1 MEIAFAHH
9 CCNALFAGD
18 SGKIQARLKGLLVF
32 NHRILIATLLCT
44 GAYSVFAQ
52 SYPSRAARMVVPWTA
67 GGTADLMARIASQKF
82 SESFGQ
88 QFVVD
93 NRPGAGGLIGTEQVA
108 KAAPD
113 GHTLL
118 LATTAPNSVAPSLYA
133 KIPFDPVKD
142 FASISLMATTCY
154 VLSVHPTMPV
164 KNAREL
170 VALAKARPGQ
180 LTFSSP
186 GSGTPNHLSGE
197 MLKMLTGID
206 MQHVPYKGSSQA
218 IGDVIGGQIAM
229 SFENIVVASPFVKS
243 GRIKALAVT
252 SAKRASAL
260 PTVPTISESG
270 VRGFEAVGWFGVVA
284 PAAVAK
290 DIITRLNSELV
301 RILATPDVKER
312 ITSLGAEVVPTTPEG
327 MDKFNNAQIA
337 LWAKV
342 VKASGARAE

>member
-1 MEIAFAHH
+1 MSAP
-9 CCNALFAGD
+9 
-18 SGKIQARLKGLLVF
+18 RV
-32 NHRILIATLLCT
+32 LIAALLYATTNCAISQT
-44 GAYSVFAQ
+44 FPAH
-52 SYPSRAARMVVPWTA
+52 AARMVVPWTA

-118 LATTAPNSVAPSLYA
+118 LATTAPNSVAPSLYS
-133 KIPFDPVKD
+133 KLPFDPVKD

-154 VLSVHPTMPV
+154 VLSVHPSMPV
-164 KNAREL
+164 RNAREL

-186 GSGTPNHLSGE
+186 GNGTPNHLSGE

-206 MQHVPYKGSSQA
+206 MQHVPFKGSAQA
-218 IGDVIGGQIAM
+218 IADVIGGQIAL
-229 SFENIVVASPFVKS
+229 SFENIVVASPYVKS

-252 SAKRASAL
+252 SAGRASAL
-260 PTVPTISESG
+260 PAVPTMAESG
-270 VRGFEAVGWFGVVA
+270 VPGFEAIGWFGVVA
-284 PAAVAK
+284 PAATPK
-290 DIITRLNSELV
+290 DVVMKLNSEMA
-301 RILATPDVKER
+301 RMLAAPDVKER
-312 ITSLGAEVVPTTPEG
+312 ISSLGAEVVSTTPEG
-327 MDKFNNAQIA
+327 MDQFNRAQIE
-337 LWAKV
+337 LWARV
-342 VKASGARAE
+342 VKASGARVE

>member
-1 MEIAFAHH
+1 MS
-9 CCNALFAGD
+9 N
-18 SGKIQARLKGLLVF
+18 RLLLIVMLSVTSS
-32 NHRILIATLLCT
+32 ITL
-44 GAYSVFAQ
+44 AQ
-52 SYPSRAARMVVPWTA
+52 SYPSRAARMIVPWTA

-93 NRPGAGGLIGTEQVA
+93 NRAGAGGLIGTELAA

-154 VLSVHPTMPV
+154 VLSVHPSMQV
-164 KNAREL
+164 SNAKQL
-170 VALAKARPGQ
+170 VTLAKTRPGQ

-197 MLKMLTGID
+197 MFKMLTGVD
-206 MQHVPYKGSSQA
+206 MQHVPYKGSAQA

-229 SFENIVVASPFVKS
+229 SFENIVVASPYVKS

-260 PTVPTISESG
+260 PNVPTIAESG
-270 VRGFEAVGWFGVVA
+270 VPGFAAVGWFGVVV
-284 PAAVAK
+284 PAATQKEIVAK
-290 DIITRLNSELV
+290 LNSELV
-301 RILATPDVKER
+301 RVLALPDIKER
-312 ITSLGAEVVPTTPEG
+312 ISSLGAEVVSTTPDG
-327 MDKFNNAQIA
+327 MDQFNRTQIA

>member
-1 MEIAFAHH
+1 MI
-9 CCNALFAGD
+9 
-18 SGKIQARLKGLLVF
+18 
-32 NHRILIATLLCT
+32 
-44 GAYSVFAQ
+44 
-52 SYPSRAARMVVPWTA
+52 VPWTA

-93 NRPGAGGLIGTEQVA
+93 NRPGAGGLIGTEQAA

-118 LATTAPNSVAPSLYA
+118 LATTAPNSVAPSLYT

-154 VLSVHPTMPV
+154 VLSVHPSMPV
-164 KNAREL
+164 SNAKQL

-186 GSGTPNHLSGE
+186 GSGTPNYLSGE
-197 MLKMLTGID
+197 MFKMLTGID
-206 MQHVPYKGSSQA
+206 MQHVPYKGSAQA

-252 SAKRASAL
+252 SAKRAGAL
-260 PTVPTISESG
+260 PSIPTIAESG
-270 VRGFEAVGWFGVVA
+270 VPGFEAIGWFGVVA
-284 PAAVAK
+284 PAATPKEIVAK
-290 DIITRLNSELV
+290 LNSELV
-301 RILATPDVKER
+301 RALAVPDVKER
-312 ITSLGAEVVPTTPEG
+312 ISSLGAEVVSTTPEG
-327 MDKFNNAQIA
+327 LDQFNRAQIA
-337 LWAKV
+337 LWARV
-342 VKASGARAE
+342 VKASGARVD

>member
-1 MEIAFAHH
+1 MTV
-9 CCNALFAGD
+9 
-18 SGKIQARLKGLLVF
+18 SLKGITVSLRLP
-32 NHRILIATLLCT
+32 LAALLCVAST
-44 GAYSVFAQ
+44 TAIAQ
-52 SYPSRAARMVVPWTA
+52 SNPAYPTRAARMIVPWTA
-67 GGTADLMARIASQKF
+67 GGTADLLARIASQKF
-82 SESFGQ
+82 AEAFGQ

-93 NRPGAGGLIGTEQVA
+93 NRPGAGGLIGTEQAA

-154 VLSVHPTMPV
+154 VLSVHPSMQV
-164 KNAREL
+164 ANAKQL
-170 VALAKARPGQ
+170 VALAKTRPGQ

-197 MLKMLTGID
+197 LFKMLTGID
-206 MQHVPYKGSSQA
+206 MQHVPYKGSAQA
-218 IGDVIGGQIAM
+218 IADVMGGQIAM
-229 SFENIVVASPFVKS
+229 SFENIVVASPIVKS

-252 SAKRASAL
+252 SATRASAL
-260 PTVPTISESG
+260 PAVQTIAESG
-270 VRGFEAVGWFGVVA
+270 VPGFAAVGWFGVVA
-284 PAAVAK
+284 PAATQK
-290 DIITRLNSELV
+290 DIVARLNSELV
-301 RILATPDVKER
+301 RILAATDVKER
-312 ITSLGAEVVPTTPEG
+312 ISSLGAEVVSTTTDG
-327 MDKFNNAQIA
+327 MDQFNRTQIA

>member
-1 MEIAFAHH
+1 MS
-9 CCNALFAGD
+9 N
-18 SGKIQARLKGLLVF
+18 RLLLIVMLSVTSS
-32 NHRILIATLLCT
+32 ITL
-44 GAYSVFAQ
+44 AQ
-52 SYPSRAARMVVPWTA
+52 SYPSRAARMIVPWTA

-82 SESFGQ
+82 SETFGQ

-93 NRPGAGGLIGTEQVA
+93 NRAGAGGLIGTELAA

-154 VLSVHPTMPV
+154 VLSVHPSMQV
-164 KNAREL
+164 SNAKQL
-170 VALAKARPGQ
+170 VTLAKTRPGQ

-197 MLKMLTGID
+197 MFKMLTGVD
-206 MQHVPYKGSSQA
+206 MQHVPYKGSAQA

-229 SFENIVVASPFVKS
+229 SFENIVVASPYVKS

-260 PTVPTISESG
+260 PNVPTIAESG
-270 VRGFEAVGWFGVVA
+270 VPGFAAVGWFGVVV
-284 PAAVAK
+284 PAATPKEIVAK
-290 DIITRLNSELV
+290 LNSELV
-301 RILATPDVKER
+301 RVLALPDIKER
-312 ITSLGAEVVPTTPEG
+312 ISSLGAEVVSTTPDG
-327 MDKFNNAQIA
+327 MDQFNRTQIA

>member
-1 MEIAFAHH
+1 MS
-9 CCNALFAGD
+9 N
-18 SGKIQARLKGLLVF
+18 RLLLIVMLSVTSS
-32 NHRILIATLLCT
+32 ITL
-44 GAYSVFAQ
+44 AQ
-52 SYPSRAARMVVPWTA
+52 SYPSRAARMIVPWTA

-93 NRPGAGGLIGTEQVA
+93 NRAGAGGLIGTELAA

-154 VLSVHPTMPV
+154 VLSVHPSMQV
-164 KNAREL
+164 SNAKQL
-170 VALAKARPGQ
+170 VTLAKTRPGQ

-197 MLKMLTGID
+197 MFKMLTGVD
-206 MQHVPYKGSSQA
+206 MQHVPYKGSAQA

-229 SFENIVVASPFVKS
+229 SFENIVVASPYVKS

-260 PTVPTISESG
+260 PNVPTIAESG
-270 VRGFEAVGWFGVVA
+270 VPGFAAVGWFGVVV
-284 PAAVAK
+284 PAATPKEIVAK
-290 DIITRLNSELV
+290 LNSELV
-301 RILATPDVKER
+301 RVLALPDIKER
-312 ITSLGAEVVPTTPEG
+312 ISSLGAEVVSTTPDG
-327 MDKFNNAQIA
+327 MDQFNRTQIA

>member
-1 MEIAFAHH
+1 MSLRIIFA
-9 CCNALFAGD
+9 ALPVLSVALGT
-18 SGKIQARLKGLLVF
+18 
-32 NHRILIATLLCT
+32 ATSTAL
-44 GAYSVFAQ
+44 AQ
-52 SYPSRAARMVVPWTA
+52 TSYPSRAVRMIVPWTP
-67 GGTADLMARIASQKF
+67 GGTADLMARLASQKF

-93 NRPGAGGLIGTEQVA
+93 NRAGASGLIGTEL
-108 KAAPD
+108 AARAVPD

-133 KIPFDPVKD
+133 KIPYDPVKD

-154 VLSVHPTMPV
+154 VLSVHPSMQISTA
-164 KNAREL
+164 KQL

-197 MLKMLTGID
+197 MFKMLTAID
-206 MQHVPYKGSSQA
+206 IQHVPYKGSAQA
-218 IGDVIGGQIAM
+218 IADVMGGQIAM
-229 SFENIVVASPFVKS
+229 SFENIVVASPIVKS

-252 SAKRASAL
+252 SAKRAGNL
-260 PTVPTISESG
+260 PAVPTIAESG
-270 VRGFEAVGWFGVVA
+270 VPGFEAVGWFGVAA
-284 PAAVAK
+284 PAATPKDVVAK
-290 DIITRLNSELV
+290 LNTELQRTLALPDI
-301 RILATPDVKER
+301 KER
-312 ITSLGAEVVPTTPEG
+312 ISSLGAEVLPSSPER
-327 MDKFNNAQIA
+327 MDQFNRTQIA

>member
-1 MEIAFAHH
+1 MS
-9 CCNALFAGD
+9 N
-18 SGKIQARLKGLLVF
+18 RLLLIVMLSVTSS
-32 NHRILIATLLCT
+32 ITL
-44 GAYSVFAQ
+44 AQ
-52 SYPSRAARMVVPWTA
+52 SYPSRAARMIVPWTA

-82 SESFGQ
+82 SETFGQ

-93 NRPGAGGLIGTEQVA
+93 NRAGAGGLIGTELAA

-154 VLSVHPTMPV
+154 VLSVHPSMQV
-164 KNAREL
+164 SNAKQL

-197 MLKMLTGID
+197 MFKMLTGVD
-206 MQHVPYKGSSQA
+206 MQHVPYKGSAQA

-229 SFENIVVASPFVKS
+229 SFENIVVASPYVKS

-260 PTVPTISESG
+260 PNVPTIAESG
-270 VRGFEAVGWFGVVA
+270 VPGFAAVGWFGVVV
-284 PAAVAK
+284 PAATQKEIVAK
-290 DIITRLNSELV
+290 LNSELV
-301 RILATPDVKER
+301 RVLALPDIKER
-312 ITSLGAEVVPTTPEG
+312 ISSLGAEVVSTTPDG
-327 MDKFNNAQIA
+327 MDQFNRTQIA

>member
-1 MEIAFAHH
+1 MFA
-9 CCNALFAGD
+9 L
-18 SGKIQARLKGLLVF
+18 RV
-32 NHRILIATLLCT
+32 LIAASLC
-44 GAYSVFAQ
+44 AASNCALAQ
-52 SYPSRAARMVVPWTA
+52 NYPSRPARMVVPWTA
-67 GGTADLMARIASQKF
+67 GGTADLMARISSQKF

-113 GHTLL
+113 GLTLL

-133 KIPFDPVKD
+133 KLPFDPVKD

-154 VLSVHPTMPV
+154 VLSVHPSMPV
-164 KNAREL
+164 SNARQL
-170 VALAKARPGQ
+170 VALAKTRPGQ

-206 MQHVPYKGSSQA
+206 MQHVPFKGSAQA
-218 IGDVIGGQIAM
+218 ISDVIGGQIAM
-229 SFENIVVASPFVKS
+229 SFENIVVASPFVKN
-243 GRIKALAVT
+243 GRLKALAVT

-260 PTVPTISESG
+260 PSVPTMAESG
-270 VRGFEAVGWFGVVA
+270 VPGFEAVGWFGVVA
-284 PAAVAK
+284 PAATPK
-290 DIITRLNSELV
+290 DIIAKLNSEMV
-301 RILATPDVKER
+301 RMLSSPDVKER
-312 ITSLGAEVVPTTPEG
+312 ISSLGAEVVSTTPEG
-327 MDKFNNAQIA
+327 MDQFNRAQIE

>member
-1 MEIAFAHH
+1 MFA
-9 CCNALFAGD
+9 L
-18 SGKIQARLKGLLVF
+18 RV
-32 NHRILIATLLCT
+32 LIAASLC
-44 GAYSVFAQ
+44 AASNCALAQ
-52 SYPSRAARMVVPWTA
+52 NYPSRPARMVVPWTA
-67 GGTADLMARIASQKF
+67 GGTADLMARISSQKF

-108 KAAPD
+108 KAGPD
-113 GHTLL
+113 GLTLL

-133 KIPFDPVKD
+133 KLPFDPVKD
-142 FASISLMATTCY
+142 FASVSLMATTCY
-154 VLSVHPTMPV
+154 VLSVHPSMPV
-164 KNAREL
+164 SNARQL

-206 MQHVPYKGSSQA
+206 MQHVPFKGSAQA
-218 IGDVIGGQIAM
+218 ISDVIGGQIAM
-229 SFENIVVASPFVKS
+229 SFENIVVASPFVKN
-243 GRIKALAVT
+243 GRLKALGVT

-260 PTVPTISESG
+260 PSVPTMAESG
-270 VRGFEAVGWFGVVA
+270 VPGFEAVGWFGVVA
-284 PAAVAK
+284 PAATPK
-290 DIITRLNSELV
+290 DIIAKLNGEMV
-301 RILATPDVKER
+301 RMLSSPDVKER
-312 ITSLGAEVVPTTPEG
+312 ISSLGAEAVSTTPEG
-327 MDKFNNAQIA
+327 MDQFNRAQIE

>member
-1 MEIAFAHH
+1 MS
-9 CCNALFAGD
+9 N
-18 SGKIQARLKGLLVF
+18 RLLLIVMLSVTSS
-32 NHRILIATLLCT
+32 ITL
-44 GAYSVFAQ
+44 AQ
-52 SYPSRAARMVVPWTA
+52 SYPSRAARMIVPWTA

-82 SESFGQ
+82 SETFGQ

-93 NRPGAGGLIGTEQVA
+93 NRAGAGGLIGTELAA

-154 VLSVHPTMPV
+154 VLSVHPSMQV
-164 KNAREL
+164 SNAKQL
-170 VALAKARPGQ
+170 VTLAKTRPGQ

-197 MLKMLTGID
+197 MFKMLTGVD
-206 MQHVPYKGSSQA
+206 MQHVPYKGSAQA

-229 SFENIVVASPFVKS
+229 SFENIVVASPYVKS

-260 PTVPTISESG
+260 PNVPTIAESG
-270 VRGFEAVGWFGVVA
+270 VPGFAAVGWFGVVV
-284 PAAVAK
+284 PAATQKEIVAK
-290 DIITRLNSELV
+290 LNSELV
-301 RILATPDVKER
+301 RVLALPDIKER
-312 ITSLGAEVVPTTPEG
+312 ISSLGAEVVSTTPDG
-327 MDKFNNAQIA
+327 MDQFNRTQIA

>member
-1 MEIAFAHH
+1 LSF
-9 CCNALFAGD
+9 
-18 SGKIQARLKGLLVF
+18 RV
-32 NHRILIATLLCT
+32 LIGALLCASSGTVLPQAAST
-44 GAYSVFAQ
+44 GSGQ
-52 SYPSRAARMVVPWTA
+52 SYPSRAARMIVPWTA

-93 NRPGAGGLIGTEQVA
+93 NRPGAGGLIGTEQAA

-133 KIPFDPVKD
+133 KIPFDPVRD

-154 VLSVHPTMPV
+154 VLSVNPSMQIG
-164 KNAREL
+164 NARQL

-186 GSGTPNHLSGE
+186 GNGTPNHLSGE
-197 MLKMLTGID
+197 MFKMLTGVD
-206 MQHVPYKGSSQA
+206 MQHVPYKGSAQA

-252 SAKRASAL
+252 SAKRAAAL
-260 PTVPTISESG
+260 PAVPTIAESG
-270 VRGFEAVGWFGVVA
+270 VPGFEAVGWFGVVA
-284 PAAVAK
+284 PGATPK
-290 DIITRLNSELV
+290 DIIARLNGELV
-301 RILATPDVKER
+301 RALAAPEVKER
-312 ITSLGAEVVPTTPEG
+312 ITALGAEVVSTTPEG
-327 MDKFNNAQIA
+327 LDQFNRAQIA
-337 LWAKV
+337 LWGKV

>member
-1 MEIAFAHH
+1 MFA
-9 CCNALFAGD
+9 L
-18 SGKIQARLKGLLVF
+18 RV
-32 NHRILIATLLCT
+32 LIAASLC
-44 GAYSVFAQ
+44 AASNCALAQ
-52 SYPSRAARMVVPWTA
+52 NYPSRPARMVVPWTA
-67 GGTADLMARIASQKF
+67 GGTADLMARISSQKF

-113 GHTLL
+113 GLTLL

-133 KIPFDPVKD
+133 KLPFDPVKD
-142 FASISLMATTCY
+142 FASVSLMATTCY
-154 VLSVHPTMPV
+154 VLSVHPAMPV
-164 KNAREL
+164 SNARQL

-186 GSGTPNHLSGE
+186 GNGTPNHLSGE

-206 MQHVPYKGSSQA
+206 MQHVPFKGSAQA
-218 IGDVIGGQIAM
+218 ISDVIGGQIAM
-229 SFENIVVASPFVKS
+229 SFENIVVASPFVKN
-243 GRIKALAVT
+243 GRLKALGVT

-260 PTVPTISESG
+260 PSVPTMAESG
-270 VRGFEAVGWFGVVA
+270 VPGFEAVGWFGVVA
-284 PAAVAK
+284 PAATPK
-290 DIITRLNSELV
+290 DIIAKLNGEMV
-301 RILATPDVKER
+301 RMLSSPDVKER
-312 ITSLGAEVVPTTPEG
+312 ISSLGAEVVSTTPEG
-327 MDKFNNAQIA
+327 MDQFNRAQIE